1 MSAGAAEA
9 RHRVANLLHGY
20 TEIADRK
27 DVDAVVNL
35 LGRSRVRFPAGG
47 SDDAESVRVFF
58 TGLWS
63 APVGHRHDVSNLV
76 VEPAQEPGT
85 WRARAHYT
93 RWVLAPSAPVRDRS
107 MSAAVIDA
115 TTVIACRARVTATF
129 SRRSPPVRFSGPNR
143 IATLPASSGP

>member
-35 LGRSRVRFPAGG
+35 LGRSRVRFPAGR
-47 SDDAESVRVFF
+47 SDDAESARVFF
-58 TGLWS
+58 TGLWN

-93 RWVLAPSAPVRDRS
+93 RWVLAPSAPVLHTLGEYELLIAEKDWSVRELTVTRTWT
-107 MSAAVIDA
+107 AA
-115 TTVIACRARVTATF
+115 
-129 SRRSPPVRFSGPNR
+129 S
-143 IATLPASSGP
+143 